1 MPTSKRIKL
10 VDDDN
15 TEKTVSSS
23 IENASN
29 SSTLSILLSKDRV
42 LSDQLLGLSIEE
54 ATIVKLKVALDE
66 AKSSRLRWMLITY
79 LLLGAIVI
87 FAFINWTLIFD

>member
-1 MPTSKRIKL
+1 MPSSKRIKL
-10 VDDDN
+10 VDDDD
-15 TEKTVSSS
+15 TDEKKSSS
-23 IENASN
+23 KEQTSDASA
-29 SSTLSILLSKDRV
+29 LSILLSKDRV

-66 AKSSRLRWMLITY
+66 ARTSRLRWMLITY
-79 LLLGAIVI
+79 LLLGAVFI